1 MAQLNV
7 RCHADIRVYIDDT
20 FARLKGNLFKPNRS
34 ARKAP
39 KGEEVMSEDVVNVS
53 EDHGVT
59 EDNTV
64 MRRIAYCGVLVF
76 ATAGGIATIAGMI
89 A

>member
-1 MAQLNV
+1 
-7 RCHADIRVYIDDT
+7 
-20 FARLKGNLFKPNRS
+20 
-34 ARKAP
+34 
-39 KGEEVMSEDVVNVS
+39 MSEDVVNVS